1 MERPNDIRNQSE
13 DSRDEEER
21 EVSPPEESTPAE
33 SAESIYEEAL
43 EDLARQRD
51 EYYDLLLRK
60 QAEFDN
66 YRKRTERNRFEARLQ
81 GQSDLVVE
89 LLPVLDACAKGLE
102 VMSAADPDPA
112 LAPYLDGYR
121 LLTEQMKS
129 VLEKFQVTAVPGV
142 GSRFDPRVH
151 EAVLR
156 EFTREH
162 EEGTVLEEYRPGYL
176 IRDKLLRA
184 AQVKVAMPPPDES
197 PSQ

>member
-1 MERPNDIRNQSE
+1 MEPPQDLRNQTE
-13 DSRDEEER
+13 DPRDEEDVETPR
-21 EVSPPEESTPAE
+21 EDPAPAE
-33 SAESIYEEAL
+33 TAESNYEEAL

-66 YRKRTERNRFEARLQ
+66 YRKRTEKNRFEARLQ
-81 GQSDLVVE
+81 GQSDLVLG
-89 LLPVLDACAKGLE
+89 LLPILDACAKGLE
-102 VMSAADPDPA
+102 VMSEADPDPV
-112 LAPYLDGYR
+112 LTPFLEGYR
-121 LLTEQMKS
+121 LLAEQMNAL
-129 VLEKFQVTAVPGV
+129 LEKFQVTTAPGV
-142 GSRFDPRVH
+142 GSQFDPRVH

-184 AQVKVAMPPPDES
+184 AQVKVAMPPPEKS
-197 PSQ
+197 PDP

>member
-1 MERPNDIRNQSE
+1 MERPEDIQPQSE
-13 DSRDEEER
+13 DSRDDEDR
-21 EVSPPEESTPAE
+21 ETPQEDSAPAE
-33 SAESIYEEAL
+33 TADSIYEEAL

-66 YRKRTERNRFEARLQ
+66 YRKRTEKNRFEARLQ
-81 GQSDLVVE
+81 GQSDLVLE
-89 LLPVLDACAKGLE
+89 LLPILDACAKGME

-112 LAPYLDGYR
+112 LTPYLEGYR
-121 LLTEQMKS
+121 LLTEQIKA
-129 VLEKFQVTAVPGV
+129 VLEKFQVAAVPGV
-142 GSRFDPRVH
+142 GSRFDPRIH

-162 EEGTVLEEYRPGYL
+162 DEGTVLEEYRSGYL

>member
-1 MERPNDIRNQSE
+1 MEQPEDIQHQAE
-13 DSRDEEER
+13 DSRDEEDR
-21 EVSPPEESTPAE
+21 EASQEDSTPDE
-33 SAESIYEEAL
+33 TAESIYEEAL

-66 YRKRTERNRFEARLQ
+66 YRKRTEKNRFEARLR
-81 GQSDLVVE
+81 GQSDLASE
-89 LLPVLDACAKGLE
+89 LLPILDACAKGLE

-112 LAPYLDGYR
+112 LAPYLEGYR
-121 LLTEQMKS
+121 LLAEQMEA

-142 GSRFDPRVH
+142 GSQFDPRVH

-156 EFTREH
+156 EFTSEH

-197 PSQ
+197 TDR

>member
-1 MERPNDIRNQSE
+1 MERPEDIQNQTE
-13 DSRDEEER
+13 DARDEEGR
-21 EVSPPEESTPAE
+21 EMSQEDAAPAE

-43 EDLARQRD
+43 EDLAKQRD

-66 YRKRTERNRFEARLQ
+66 YRKRTEKNRFEARLQ
-81 GQSDLVVE
+81 GQSDLVLE
-89 LLPVLDACAKGLE
+89 LLPILDACAKGLE
-102 VMSAADPDPA
+102 AMSAADPDPA
-112 LAPYLDGYR
+112 LTPYLEGYR
-121 LLTEQMKS
+121 LLADQMNAM
-129 VLEKFQVTAVPGV
+129 LEKFQVTSAPGV

-197 PSQ
+197 VDP

>member
-1 MERPNDIRNQSE
+1 MERPEDIQNQTE
-13 DSRDEEER
+13 DPRDEEDR
-21 EVSPPEESTPAE
+21 ESSPEDSAPDET
-33 SAESIYEEAL
+33 AESIYEEAL
-43 EDLARQRD
+43 ADLARQRD

-66 YRKRTERNRFEARLQ
+66 YRKRTEKNRFEARLR
-81 GQSDLVVE
+81 GQSDLVLE
-89 LLPVLDACAKGLE
+89 LLPVLDACTKGLE
-102 VMSAADPDPA
+102 VLSAADPDPA

-121 LLTEQMKS
+121 LLAEQMNA
-129 VLEKFQVTAVPGV
+129 VLEKFQVTTAPGV
-142 GSRFDPRVH
+142 GSQFDPRVH

-184 AQVKVAMPPPDES
+184 AQVKVAMPPPEES
-197 PSQ
+197 TEQL

>member
-1 MERPNDIRNQSE
+1 MERPEDIQIQSE
-13 DSRDEEER
+13 DSREEEDR
-21 EVSPPEESTPAE
+21 EVSPEDSTPTE
-33 SAESIYEEAL
+33 TAESIYEEAL

-66 YRKRTERNRFEARLQ
+66 YRKRTEKNRFEARLQ
-81 GQSDLVVE
+81 GQSDLALE
-89 LLPVLDACAKGLE
+89 LLPVLDACARGLE

-112 LAPYLDGYR
+112 LTPYLDGYR
-121 LLTEQMKS
+121 LLAEQMKA

>member
-1 MERPNDIRNQSE
+1 MERPEDIQHQSE
-13 DSRDEEER
+13 DSRDDEDR
-21 EVSPPEESTPAE
+21 ETPPVDSAPAE
-33 SAESIYEEAL
+33 TADSIYEEAL

-66 YRKRTERNRFEARLQ
+66 YRKRTEKNRFEARHQ
-81 GQSDLVVE
+81 GQSDLVLE
-89 LLPVLDACAKGLE
+89 LLPILDACAKGME

-112 LAPYLDGYR
+112 LTPYLEGYR
-121 LLTEQMKS
+121 LLTEQIEA
-129 VLEKFQVTAVPGV
+129 VLEKFQVATVPGV
-142 GSRFDPRVH
+142 GSQFDPRIH

-162 EEGTVLEEYRPGYL
+162 DEGTVLEEYRSGYL

>member
-1 MERPNDIRNQSE
+1 MERPEDIQNQAE
-13 DSRDEEER
+13 DSRDEEDR
-21 EVSPPEESTPAE
+21 EVSQEDSSPDET
-33 SAESIYEEAL
+33 AESIYEEAL
-43 EDLARQRD
+43 ADLAKQRD

-66 YRKRTERNRFEARLQ
+66 YRKRTEKNRFEARLQ
-81 GQSDLVVE
+81 GQSDLALE
-89 LLPVLDACAKGLE
+89 LLPVLDACDKGLE

-112 LAPYLDGYR
+112 LAPYLEGYG
-121 LLTEQMKS
+121 LLAEQMKA
-129 VLEKFQVTAVPGV
+129 VLEKFQVTTAPGV
-142 GSRFDPRVH
+142 GSQFDPRVH

-184 AQVKVAMPPPDES
+184 AQVKVAMPPPDEA
-197 PSQ
+197 PDQ

>member
-1 MERPNDIRNQSE
+1 MERPEDIQIQSE
-13 DSRDEEER
+13 DSRDEEDR
-21 EVSPPEESTPAE
+21 EVSPEDPTPAE
-33 SAESIYEEAL
+33 TAESIYEEAL

-66 YRKRTERNRFEARLQ
+66 YRKRTDKNRFEARLQ
-81 GQSDLVVE
+81 GQSDLAVE

-121 LLTEQMKS
+121 LLAEQMKS

>member
-1 MERPNDIRNQSE
+1 MERPEDIQNQTE
-13 DSRDEEER
+13 DPRDEEDR
-21 EVSPPEESTPAE
+21 ESSPEDSAPDET
-33 SAESIYEEAL
+33 AESIYEEAL
-43 EDLARQRD
+43 ADLARQRD

-66 YRKRTERNRFEARLQ
+66 YRKRTEKNRFEARLQ
-81 GQSDLVVE
+81 GQSDLVLE
-89 LLPVLDACAKGLE
+89 LLPVLDACTKGLE
-102 VMSAADPDPA
+102 VLSAADPDPA

-121 LLTEQMKS
+121 LLAEQMNA
-129 VLEKFQVTAVPGV
+129 VLEKFQVTTAPGV
-142 GSRFDPRVH
+142 GSQFDPRVH

-184 AQVKVAMPPPDES
+184 AQVKVAMPPPEES
-197 PSQ
+197 TEQL

>member
-1 MERPNDIRNQSE
+1 MERPEDIQHQSE
-13 DSRDEEER
+13 DSRDDEDR
-21 EVSPPEESTPAE
+21 ETPQEDSAPAE
-33 SAESIYEEAL
+33 TADSIYEEAL
-43 EDLARQRD
+43 EDLAKQRD

-66 YRKRTERNRFEARLQ
+66 FRKRTEKNRFEARLQ
-81 GQSDLVVE
+81 GQSDLVLE
-89 LLPVLDACAKGLE
+89 LLPILDACAKGME

-112 LAPYLDGYR
+112 LTPYLEGYR
-121 LLTEQMKS
+121 LLTEQIKA
-129 VLEKFQVTAVPGV
+129 VLEKFQVATVPGV
-142 GSRFDPRVH
+142 GSQFDPRIH

-162 EEGTVLEEYRPGYL
+162 DEGTVLEEYRSGYL

-184 AQVKVAMPPPDES
+184 AQVKVAMPPPDET

>member
-1 MERPNDIRNQSE
+1 MEPPEDIQNQNE
-13 DSRDEEER
+13 DSRDEEDR
-21 EVSPPEESTPAE
+21 ESSPEDSTPDETAK
-33 SAESIYEEAL
+33 SIYEEAL
-43 EDLARQRD
+43 DDLARQRD

-66 YRKRTERNRFEARLQ
+66 YRKRTEKNRFEARVQ
-81 GQSDLVVE
+81 GQSDLALE
-89 LLPVLDACAKGLE
+89 LLPILDACAKGLE

-112 LAPYLDGYR
+112 LRPYLEGYR
-121 LLTEQMKS
+121 LLAEQMQA
-129 VLEKFQVTAVPGV
+129 VLEKFQVTTAPGV
-142 GSRFDPRVH
+142 GSQFDPRVH

-162 EEGTVLEEYRPGYL
+162 EEGTVIEEYRPGYL
-176 IRDKLLRA
+176 IREKLLRA